1 MESRP
6 KSDYRKSLCSLFYF
20 YKSNLQSEW
29 YYPYYIQ
36 LNHRISIEVWSK
48 NTVTFNNGDMYYDF
62 YSAANKA
69 YGDNQIRVDNS
80 PVTYALYSG
89 DVNQDG
95 TIDLGDG
102 SLIDNDATNFV
113 SGYAATDVNGDG
125 IVDVADAVFAD
136 NNALNFISRI
146 TP

>member
-1 MESRP
+1 
-6 KSDYRKSLCSLFYF
+6 
-20 YKSNLQSEW
+20 
-29 YYPYYIQ
+29 
-36 LNHRISIEVWSK
+36 
-48 NTVTFNNGDMYYDF
+48 MYYDF